1 MIARANNDLKQ
12 AVLYFEEVINL
23 NLSESTTLKALHEIM
38 LIRVEERDIY
48 QAYYTLD
55 RLEDLL
61 KGPGFLVKAKQ
72 FLEGAVSMMK
82 KKYREGLGF
91 LDELVDDQDLHDQLK
106 PLVLSYRA
114 YGNFHEGNI
123 ELAAKDY
130 KALKDKGASMESD
143 EYNLELCLGV
153 LHAIKKEWDV
163 SAKRFESARRISP
176 AKIEPRFYQ
185 AVG

>member
-1 MIARANNDLKQ
+1 M
-12 AVLYFEEVINL
+12 EEVINL

-55 RLEDLL
+55 RLEDLQR
-61 KGPGFLVKAKQ
+61 GPSYLMKAKQ

-91 LDELVDDQDLHDQLK
+91 LDDLVDEPDLHDQLK
-106 PLVLSYRA
+106 PLVWSYRA
-114 YGNFHEGNI
+114 YGNFHEGSV
-123 ELAAKDY
+123 ETAAKDY
-130 KALKDKGASMESD
+130 RALKDKGLAMESD
-143 EYNLELCLGV
+143 EYNLELCTGV
-153 LHAIKKEWDV
+153 LSALNKEWEN
-163 SAKRFESARRISP
+163 SARRFEIARRISP

-185 AVG
+185 AVGLLSL